1 MKTKNTTD
9 KMNVMAGAY
18 MKQFRVVQVKTSV
31 VRLRVT
37 QHEHDLLM
45 QAAHDNNLTFSD
57 YARKALLK
65 GIKTGIKTIENT
77 YVAG

>member
-1 MKTKNTTD
+1 MKTNNTNKHPD
-9 KMNVMAGAY
+9 VMNNPYV
-18 MKQFRVVQVKTSV
+18 KQFRVLQVKTSV

-37 QHEHDLLM
+37 QEQHDALM
-45 QAAHDNNLTFSD
+45 QAAHKNNLTFSD

-65 GIKTGIKTIENT
+65 GIKTIENT

>member
-1 MKTKNTTD
+1 MKTKNTNN
-9 KMNVMAGAY
+9 KMNVMASAY
-18 MKQFRVVQVKTSV
+18 AKQFRVVQVKTSV

-37 QHEHDLLM
+37 QHEHDALM
-45 QAAHDNNLTFSD
+45 QAAHKNNLTFSD

-65 GIKTGIKTIENT
+65 GIKTIENT

>member
-1 MKTKNTTD
+1 MKTKNTNK
-9 KMNVMAGAY
+9 KMNVVSSVCA
-18 MKQFRVVQVKTSV
+18 KQFHVVQVKTSV

-37 QHEHDLLM
+37 QDEHDALM
-45 QAAHDNNLTFSD
+45 QAAHKNNLTFSD

-65 GIKTGIKTIENT
+65 GIKTIEDT